1 MMIWREKITLPELLF
16 LALTAAGVIGIVV
29 TLQFAYGIAG

>member
-16 LALTAAGVIGIVV
+16 LALTAVGIMGIVL